1 MLKGSN
7 KTEYQK
13 EYMRKKREG
22 LTKGVTSEK
31 EGKNVTPKSYFK
43 DGIETVSPAY
53 MKHPAII
60 LALADKDRRSK
71 LIKITA
77 QLKAHKVLDSV
88 RYGIAGPTFTEVD
101 KMLVVL
107 E

>member
-22 LTKGVTSEK
+22 LT
-31 EGKNVTPKSYFK
+31 Y
-43 DGIETVSPAY
+43 
-53 MKHPAII
+53 PAII

-101 KMLVVL
+101 KMLAVL
-107 E
+107 GAKTL